1 MKVAVIDYGSGNLRS
16 ASKALEHVA
25 DAATRIVVTDSA
37 KEVAAADR
45 IVLPG
50 VGAFADCKRGLDAL
64 PDMIDTLKEC
74 VLDKGRPF
82 LGICV
87 GLQLMARAGHEHG
100 TTPGFGW
107 LAGEVGPI
115 ANDNGVR
122 RDPKTGVA
130 LKVPHMGWNAL
141 AFDVARHPLLEGLS
155 PGAPVYF
162 VHSYHLTLDATED
175 RIAHCDYG
183 GPIVAIAGRANL
195 AGTQF
200 HPEKSQRIGLRL
212 LANFLAWKP

>member
-16 ASKALEHVA
+16 ASQALGHVA
-25 DAATRIVVTDSA
+25 DASTRIVVTDNT
-37 KEVAAADR
+37 KEAASADR

-50 VGAFADCKRGLDAL
+50 VGAFADCKRGLAAL
-64 PDMIDTLKEC
+64 PGMIETLADC
-74 VLDKGRPF
+74 VLEKGRPF

-100 TTPGFGW
+100 TTKGLGW

-115 ANDNGVR
+115 ANDNGAR
-122 RDPKTGVA
+122 RDPKTGTA

-141 AFDVARHPLLEGLS
+141 AFDREHKLLDGIER
-155 PGAPVYF
+155 GAQVYF
-162 VHSYHLTLDATED
+162 VHSYQLTLDRTED

-183 GPIVAIAGRANL
+183 GPIVAIAGRENL

-200 HPEKSQRIGLRL
+200 HPEKSQRVGLRL

>member
-25 DAATRIVVTDSA
+25 DASTRILVTDNA
-37 KEVAAADR
+37 KDAASADR

-50 VGAFADCKRGLDAL
+50 VGAFADCRRGLAAL
-64 PDMIDTLKEC
+64 PGMIDTLADC
-74 VLDKGRPF
+74 VLEKGRPF

-100 TTPGFGW
+100 TTPGLGW
-107 LAGEVGPI
+107 LDGEVGPI
-115 ANDNGVR
+115 ANDNGAR
-122 RDPKTGVA
+122 RDPKTKAA
-130 LKVPHMGWNAL
+130 LKVPHMGWNVL
-141 AFDVARHPLLEGLS
+141 AFDRDHALLDGIER
-155 PGAPVYF
+155 GAQVYF
-162 VHSYHLTLDATED
+162 VHSHQLTLDRTED

-200 HPEKSQRIGLRL
+200 HPEKSQRVGLKL

>member
-25 DAATRIVVTDSA
+25 ATGTRVVVTDDA
-37 KEVAAADR
+37 TDAASADR

-50 VGAFADCKRGLDAL
+50 VGAYRDCKQGLASLPGMIDAL
-64 PDMIDTLKEC
+64 NETVVAKA
-74 VLDKGRPF
+74 RPF

-87 GLQLMARAGHEHG
+87 GLQLMARAGHEHE
-100 TTPGFGW
+100 TTAGLGW
-107 LAGEVGPI
+107 LDGEVGPI
-115 ANDNGVR
+115 EP
-122 RDPKTGVA
+122 RDPATGAA

-141 AFDVARHPLLEGLS
+141 AFDRPGHALLAGIDA
-155 PGAPVYF
+155 GAQVYF
-162 VHSYHLTLDATED
+162 VHSYHLTLDDPAD

-183 GPIVAIAGRANL
+183 GAITAIAGRANM

-200 HPEKSQRIGLRL
+200 HPEKSQRVGLQL
-212 LANFLAWKP
+212 LANFLRWKP

>member
-25 DAATRIVVTDSA
+25 DASMRIVVTDDT
-37 KEVAAADR
+37 KEAASADR

-50 VGAFADCKRGLDAL
+50 VGAFADCKRGLEAL
-64 PDMIDTLKEC
+64 PGMIDTLRDC
-74 VLDKGRPF
+74 VLEKGRPF

-100 TTPGFGW
+100 TTPGLGW
-107 LAGEVGPI
+107 LQGEVGPI
-115 ANDNGVR
+115 ANDNGAR

-141 AFDVARHPLLEGLS
+141 AFDRPHALLDGIER
-155 PGAPVYF
+155 GAQVYF
-162 VHSYHLTLDATED
+162 VHSYHLTLDTTEA

-183 GPIVAIAGRANL
+183 GPIVAIAGRANM

-200 HPEKSQRIGLRL
+200 HPEKSQRVGLRL

>member
-16 ASKALEHVA
+16 ASKALAHVA
-25 DAATRIVVTDSA
+25 EASTRIVVTDKA
-37 KEVAAADR
+37 KDAAAADR

-50 VGAFADCKRGLDAL
+50 VGAFADCKSGLAAL
-64 PDMIDTLKEC
+64 PGMIDTLRES

-100 TTPGFGW
+100 TTPGLGW
-107 LAGEVGPI
+107 LDGEVGPI
-115 ANDNGVR
+115 ANDNGAR
-122 RDPKTGVA
+122 RDPTTGAA

-141 AFDVARHPLLEGLS
+141 AFDQDHALLAGLE

-162 VHSYHLTLDATED
+162 VHSYHLTLDETAD

-200 HPEKSQRIGLRL
+200 HPEKSQRVGLRL